1 MRADIRLTRPK
12 PETGYI
18 DGQVITCICESDLH
32 NEILEL
38 VRESKVASIEYVRFY
53 EFPSEMKENSKKVVE
68 PKFVQ
73 LSESQA
79 RAIINETE
87 KLMET
92 HAKEVVEYIANKL
105 K

>member
-1 MRADIRLTRPK
+1 MKQTS
-12 PETGYI
+12 T
-18 DGQVITCICESDLH
+18 
-32 NEILEL
+32 
-38 VRESKVASIEYVRFY
+38 KVA
-53 EFPSEMKENSKKVVE
+53 E